1 MIWNI
6 ISIVLSVL
14 GIGVSVL
21 CWRFAYSNVKKYNKY
36 VSQLYDVD
44 FSKEGSFQ
52 KFNEIVKR
60 IYELEKSEQKL
71 QINLS
76 HQKYLDGKIAKEDV
90 VACLYNVYM
99 NVCREYDKQKND
111 KKSGN

>member
-6 ISIVLSVL
+6 IGIIL
-14 GIGVSVL
+14 GVASIGVNIF

-52 KFNEIVKR
+52 KFNEIVK
-60 IYELEKSEQKL
+60 KFMNWK
-71 QINLS
+71 NL
-76 HQKYLDGKIAKEDV
+76 
-90 VACLYNVYM
+90 N
-99 NVCREYDKQKND
+99 KNY
-111 KKSGN
+111 K